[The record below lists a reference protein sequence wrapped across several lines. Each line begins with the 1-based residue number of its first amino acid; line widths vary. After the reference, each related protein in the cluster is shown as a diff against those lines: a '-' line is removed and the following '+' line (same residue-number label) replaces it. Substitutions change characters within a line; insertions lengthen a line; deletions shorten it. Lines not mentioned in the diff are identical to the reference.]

1 MRLLTHDAK
10 LSGRVQAH
18 LGRVRQTT
26 RRQSEASS
34 CLPNQLSSLFM
45 EKYRS
50 YAEEA
55 REFASRSFREEDRQ
69 FWLQIEQSWR
79 GMMQTLE
86 TPQAQLAGLR
96 LVA

>member
-1 MRLLTHDAK
+1 
-10 LSGRVQAH
+10 
-18 LGRVRQTT
+18 
-26 RRQSEASS
+26 
-34 CLPNQLSSLFM
+34 M

-69 FWLQIEQSWR
+69 FWLQIEQSWL

>member
-1 MRLLTHDAK
+1 
-10 LSGRVQAH
+10 
-18 LGRVRQTT
+18 
-26 RRQSEASS
+26 
-34 CLPNQLSSLFM
+34 M

-86 TPQAQLAGLR
+86 TPQAHLAGLR